1 MRILTEEQK
10 EVAAHLKA
18 SIWRTITKIVEE
30 QTQKLSQGSDS
41 PITATPQ
48 LVAALVELVY
58 RQLTSVG
65 EDLALFANHAGRKTI
80 TPNDMMMIVRKNP
93 GLKAMLSQQLE
104 GAKTRDGNG
113 QGGKST
119 EREDKEEMN
128 QLNSARV
135 KQELISQSTTQQEDK
150 GEEEEENEEDEEDT
164 FSDMGDYI

>member
-1 MRILTEEQK
+1 
-10 EVAAHLKA
+10 
-18 SIWRTITKIVEE
+18 
-30 QTQKLSQGSDS
+30 
-41 PITATPQ
+41 
-48 LVAALVELVY
+48 
-58 RQLTSVG
+58 
-65 EDLALFANHAGRKTI
+65 
-80 TPNDMMMIVRKNP
+80 MMMIVRKNP

-150 GEEEEENEEDEEDT
+150 EEEEEENEEDEEDT